1 MVDAPEATWV
11 LYFLRSLFRVT
22 SSMFQALWSGIAA
35 VLVWWADEDNGACS
49 ELLSLVIPERP
60 PLAAARNS
68 YNNLSPDVTTRIL
81 HSLLHL
87 QAGEPDGT
95 QSGLSEL
102 E

>member
-1 MVDAPEATWV
+1 
-11 LYFLRSLFRVT
+11 
-22 SSMFQALWSGIAA
+22 
-35 VLVWWADEDNGACS
+35 
-49 ELLSLVIPERP
+49 LSLVIPERS

-68 YNNLSPDVTTRIL
+68 YNDLSPDVTTRRIL
-81 HSLLHL
+81 RSLLYL

>member
-1 MVDAPEATWV
+1 
-11 LYFLRSLFRVT
+11 
-22 SSMFQALWSGIAA
+22 
-35 VLVWWADEDNGACS
+35 
-49 ELLSLVIPERP
+49 LSLVIPERP